1 MDQNYDTL
9 LEKAKAFHGD
19 VCAGIV
25 MGTRLTLAGMKALG
39 LNPLERNRDL
49 IVFVE
54 IDRCMTDAVQ
64 AITGCSLG
72 HRTLKFF
79 NYGKFAATFYDMAKK
94 RAVRVSRKNV
104 EFDQENPMQSI
115 NAITDEDLMNI
126 QEVSVSLES
135 NDVPGR
141 PLGMDHC
148 SRCQEMILDNKGV
161 EIEGKLLCRSC
172 AGGPYYTNTEVGNKL

>member
-25 MGTRLTLAGMKALG
+25 MGTRMTLAGMKALE
-39 LNPLERNRDL
+39 LDPLVRNRDL

-79 NYGKFAATFYDMAKK
+79 NYGKFAATFYDMNKNK
-94 RAVRVSRKNV
+94 AVRISRKNV
-104 EFDQENPMQSI
+104 EFDMDNPVQSI
-115 NAITDEDLMNI
+115 NAIPDNDLMSI

-135 NDVPGR
+135 NDMPGR
-141 PLGMDHC
+141 PLGMEHC
-148 SRCQEMILDNKGV
+148 SRCGELILDNKGV
-161 EIEGKLLCRSC
+161 EIDGNMLCRSC
-172 AGGPYYTNTEVGNKL
+172 SSGTYYHKETGEK

>member
-1 MDQNYDTL
+1 MDQNYDIL

-25 MGTRLTLAGMKALG
+25 LGTRMTLSGMKALG
-39 LNPLERNRDL
+39 LDPLVRHRDL

-64 AITGCSLG
+64 AITSCSLG

-79 NYGKFAATFYDMAKK
+79 NYGKFAATFYDMNKNK
-94 RAVRVSRKNV
+94 AVRVSRKNV
-104 EFDQENPMQSI
+104 EFDMDNPVQSI
-115 NAITDEDLMNI
+115 NAISDDDLMSI
-126 QEVSVSLES
+126 HEVSVSLES
-135 NDVPGR
+135 NDMPGR

-148 SRCQEMILDNKGV
+148 SRCGELILDKKGV
-161 EIEGKLLCRSC
+161 EIDGRLLCRSC
-172 AGGPYYTNTEVGNKL
+172 ASGTYYNNSEAGKK

>member
-19 VCAGIV
+19 TCAGIV
-25 MGTRLTLAGMKALG
+25 LGTRMTLSGMKSLG
-39 LNPLERNRDL
+39 LDPLVRHRDL

-79 NYGKFAATFYDMAKK
+79 NYGKFAATFYEMNKK

-104 EFDQENPMQSI
+104 EFDMDNPEESI
-115 NAITDEDLMNI
+115 NAISDDDLMSI
-126 QEVSVSLES
+126 TEVVVSLES
-135 NDVPGR
+135 NDMPGR

-148 SRCQEMILDNKGV
+148 NQCWELILDNKGV
-161 EIEGKLLCRSC
+161 EIDGKLLCRSC
-172 AGGPYYTNTEVGNKL
+172 AGGTYYNTEAGEK